1 MCLKEGPH
9 DPLRLVGIFLE
20 KLKEEVLFQMSLKG
34 ENVFKV
40 EKDVIGSPGMA

>member
-1 MCLKEGPH
+1 MGPH
-9 DPLRLVGIFLE
+9 DPPRLMGIFLE

-34 ENVFKV
+34 EKEKVFKV